1 MRFLFLLVI
10 VAAIGI
16 SMPVISSAQTA
27 PAPEATEAPP
37 AVPSPSPAPETPKV
51 TKFAVQQF
59 LAWQGGVVD
68 RSFYSDSVLDALTDD
83 VLNRGTATLARL
95 GGLQKPTFR
104 GISRAKGASFYVY
117 HMACEHG
124 SVNMEFALDPNGKI
138 ALIFFE

>member
-1 MRFLFLLVI
+1 MRFLFLLLM
-10 VAAIGI
+10 VAAVGV
-16 SMPVISSAQTA
+16 SMPVVSAAQSA
-27 PAPEATEAPP
+27 PSADPTEAPP

-51 TKFAVQQF
+51 TKFAIQQF

-68 RSFYSDSVLDALTDD
+68 RSFYSDSVLDALTED

-95 GGLQKPTFR
+95 GGLQKSTFR

-117 HMACEHG
+117 RMACERG
-124 SVNMEFALDPNGKI
+124 SVNMEFALDANGKI